1 MAENLV
7 LLLLAALP
15 LMGSPGPATLSLAA
29 VGSAFGVRAGLPF
42 MAGIASGTLVVI
54 CIVAT
59 GITGVVLALP
69 GAVPVLVT
77 LAGAYILWLAW
88 KIATAPPAAERRTG
102 ERAPA
107 LAGGLLLA
115 LANPKAYAT
124 FAAVFSGRVA
134 VPGDPLVDAAVKIAT
149 LMVAIVILDIVWLAL
164 GSALARVMANPRL
177 GRAVNIGFALLLV
190 LSVAA
195 AFVR

>member
-1 MAENLV
+1 MAENLI

-42 MAGIASGTLVVI
+42 MFGVASGTLVVI

-59 GITGVVLALP
+59 GVTGIVLALP

-77 LAGAYILWLAW
+77 LGGAYILWLAW
-88 KIATAPPAAERRTG
+88 KIATAPPAAERGTG
-102 ERAPA
+102 EQAPA
-107 LAGGLLLA
+107 LLGGVLLA

-124 FAAVFSGRVA
+124 FAAVFSGQVV

-149 LMVAIVILDIVWLAL
+149 LMIAIVILDIVWLAL
-164 GSALARVMANPRL
+164 GSALAKVMAEPRL
-177 GRAVNIGFALLLV
+177 GRAVNIGFAILLV

-195 AFVR
+195 ALLR

>member
-1 MAENLV
+1 MAENLI

-42 MAGIASGTLVVI
+42 MAGIASGTLVVV
-54 CIVAT
+54 CVVAT
-59 GITGVVLALP
+59 GVTGIVLALP
-69 GAVPVLVT
+69 CAVPVLVT

-88 KIATAPPAAERRTG
+88 KIATAPPAAERGAG

-107 LAGGLLLA
+107 MAGGLLLA

-124 FAAVFSGRVA
+124 FAAVFSGRVV

-149 LMVAIVILDIVWLAL
+149 LMVAIVILDVIWLAL
-164 GSALARVMANPRL
+164 GSALARVMAEPRL
-177 GRAVNIGFALLLV
+177 GRAVNIGFAVLLV

>member
-15 LMGSPGPATLSLAA
+15 LMASPGPATLSLAA

-59 GITGVVLALP
+59 GVTGIVLALP

-77 LAGAYILWLAW
+77 LGGAYIIWLAW
-88 KIATAPPAAERRTG
+88 KIATAPPAAERGTG

-124 FAAVFSGRVA
+124 FAAVFSGQVV
-134 VPGDPLVDAAVKIAT
+134 VPDDPLVDAAVKIAT

-164 GSALARVMANPRL
+164 GSALARVMAEPRL
-177 GRAVNIGFALLLV
+177 GRAINIGFAVLLV

-195 AFVR
+195 ALVR

>member
-42 MAGIASGTLVVI
+42 MVGIASGTLVVI

-59 GITGVVLALP
+59 GVTGIVLALP

-77 LAGAYILWLAW
+77 LGGAYIIWLAW
-88 KIATAPPAAERRTG
+88 KIATAPPAAERGTG

-124 FAAVFSGRVA
+124 FAAVFSGQVV
-134 VPGDPLVDAAVKIAT
+134 VPDDPLVDAGVKIAT
-149 LMVAIVILDIVWLAL
+149 LMVAIVVLDIVWLAL
-164 GSALARVMANPRL
+164 GSALARVMAEPRL
-177 GRAVNIGFALLLV
+177 ARAINIGFAVLLV

-195 AFVR
+195 ALVR